1 MKKIILC
8 FALIPSYGVEGA
20 AMASTITYT
29 AGFSIL
35 LVVLN
40 KISGLTPARLLFI
53 RKEDFKDYRDVFIKI
68 RQMAPFLSR

>member
-1 MKKIILC
+1 
-8 FALIPSYGVEGA
+8 
-20 AMASTITYT
+20 MASTITYT